1 MSKIK
6 YIYEKNIFEMIYED
20 TDKIENI
27 LEKYMEIVKKVIH
40 YIDFDAP
47 HGWQDPD
54 SYEAD
59 CVKGDIADM
68 FKEANKEQIFE
79 IYKIVNK
86 NWDLRRI

>member
-1 MSKIK
+1 MNEIANIK
-6 YIYEKNIFEMIYED
+6 ATSVLWRNREQWCWKNNED
-20 TDKIENI
+20 IV
-27 LEKYMEIVKKVIH
+27 MEIVKKVIH

-47 HGWQDPD
+47 HGWQDPY

-79 IYKIVNK
+79 IYKIVNQ
-86 NWDLRRI
+86 NWD